1 MPVEPFWL
9 SESAHYLC
17 SVLSVPTIDTV
28 YLFSLYSIYI
38 ETSVPIHPKSYT
50 LPPPP
55 PPFPRIPYVVGA
67 YCICSQFGSFPT
79 FPMTCGHSIHR
90 QTIRSTM

>member
-9 SESAHYLC
+9 SESAHYLS

-50 LPPPP
+50 LPNPPP
-55 PPFPRIPYVVGA
+55 PPLPA
-67 YCICSQFGSFPT
+67 HTICCRCLLYLQ
-79 FPMTCGHSIHR
+79 SIRELSHISHDLWAFNP
-90 QTIRSTM
+90 QADNS